1 MDPWAWYRRGK
12 ERAIDALEAGEITY
26 REYRE
31 LRQEAQEALE
41 TFQAMV
47 EAQEDEP
54 ADLAQ
59 EANG

>member
-31 LRQEAQEALE
+31 LRQEALE

-54 ADLAQ
+54 ADLAKK
-59 EANG
+59 ERTK